1 MSVFSPPLEMPKERV
16 NFNKGIYGV
25 RKWQFARLDDLDLL
39 CEISIF
45 STYSWPGSC
54 TVCRKYLRWC
64 LEVLMNRW
72 DYTRYID
79 FYDALEVVRD
89 NRKLFNKSLYFESD
103 QRKKQRITELL
114 CRKNDFF

>member
-1 MSVFSPPLEMPKERV
+1 M
-16 NFNKGIYGV
+16 
-25 RKWQFARLDDLDLL
+25 D
-39 CEISIF
+39 
-45 STYSWPGSC
+45 
-54 TVCRKYLRWC
+54 
-64 LEVLMNRW
+64 RW

-103 QRKKQRITELL
+103 QRKKQHITELL